1 MANTTQG
8 PLGVLNSIFVLS
20 SIELSR
26 EGAYAT
32 IIVSFS
38 AYIFS
43 MVTNLLLMVI
53 VAVNR
58 SLHEPMY
65 ILLCNL
71 SLNDIISISA
81 LVPRAVFDIMFKND
95 IITFPAFFLQAWCL
109 HIYGAAAVLILS
121 AMAFDRYIA
130 ICYPLR
136 YHTIMSRA
144 AVTYLIVLT
153 WSASFVIVMIVFA
166 LTLQYPFCR
175 KQLSYYYCDNMSIL
189 SLTCA
194 TDTTVNNIFGLFVAG
209 FLHVFGVL
217 SVIFSYTSIL
227 ITCYKSNDSE
237 SKSKAWN
244 TCSTHLSV
252 FVIYEISSSAVVLT
266 HRFPNAP
273 PTLQKILAMI
283 GVIIPCCFNPVI
295 YGLKSKDIKSKVIIL
310 RNKYMW
316 RTF

>member
-8 PLGVLNSIFVLS
+8 PLDVLNTIFVLS

-32 IIVSFS
+32 IIVMFS
-38 AYIFS
+38 AYILS
-43 MVTNLLLMVI
+43 VGSNLLLMLI

-71 SLNDIISISA
+71 SLNDIIGISA
-81 LVPRAVFDIMFKND
+81 LVPRAVFDIIFKND
-95 IITFPAFFLQAWCL
+95 IITFSACFIQAWCL

-130 ICYPLR
+130 ICHPLR

-144 AVTYLIVLT
+144 VVTSLIVFT

-175 KQLSYYYCDNMSIL
+175 KQLSNYYCDNMSIL

-194 TDTTVNNIFGLFVAG
+194 TDTTVNNIFGLFVTG
-209 FLHVFGVL
+209 LFHVCGVF
-217 SVIFSYTSIL
+217 SIIFSYTLIL
-227 ITCYKSNDSE
+227 ITCYKSNDSD

-252 FVIYEISSSAVVLT
+252 FVIYEISSNAVVLA

-273 PTLQKILAMI
+273 PTLQKILIMV
-283 GVIIPCCFNPVI
+283 GVIIPCCFNPII
-295 YGLKSKDIKSKVIIL
+295 YGLKSKDIKSKVKIF
-310 RNKYMW
+310 RNKYM
-316 RTF
+316 